1 MERLARI
8 ASRLGPRCAFGVAVY
23 WMLNV
28 GLLFAEARWHVL
40 SRLTV
45 FDIEQ
50 IKILA
55 PQLGK
60 LVHLGGAIATS
71 SRF

>member
-8 ASRLGPRCAFGVAVY
+8 ATRLGPRCAFGVAGY
-23 WMLNV
+23 WVANV
-28 GLLFAEARWHVL
+28 ALLFAEARWHVL

-50 IKILA
+50 IKLLA
-55 PQLGK
+55 PELAK
-60 LVHLGGAIATS
+60 LAHLAS
-71 SRF
+71 SIQR